1 MIVNKKT
8 IRYYYWLSIEFI
20 KKNLKVLIL
29 SFLLSFILL
38 LAYISLSP
46 FFYRQFFLQKKEIIG
61 LIGKYDLNNLPD
73 EIMEK
78 ISSGLVY
85 IKNGQPIPLLA
96 SVWEIKN
103 NGRLYRFHLK
113 DGLLWNDGKPFL
125 AYDVNY
131 QFKDV
136 KIKIIDE
143 KTIDFYL
150 DQPSPI
156 FPFLLQKPIIR
167 YPLIGVAGLYQV
179 DKIKKKYGVIN
190 ELTLIPNKKDIP
202 ILIYRFYPTESKMIS
217 AYKLGEVTKIKIY
230 NRNIAD
236 NFQKWP
242 NTKVGRE
249 VDYSQ
254 LTTILI
260 NHQNQFLKEKE
271 VKRALTAAIPPDFY
285 KDLGEP
291 ALGPIPPSSW
301 AYNLELKQNLYNE
314 ELAKKIIK
322 KNLSDNLTFILYAS
336 YDNYSIA
343 SELKSYFE
351 KVDLPVKIKI
361 FSFQKP
367 QEFDFLLASLQLNND
382 PDQYFLWHSTQP
394 NANFINFKNVKVDKL
409 LEDGRNTL
417 NVSKRKEI
425 YQEYQKVITDDPPG
439 LFLYYP
445 YVYIITRK

>member
-143 KTIDFYL
+143 K
-150 DQPSPI
+150 
-156 FPFLLQKPIIR
+156 
-167 YPLIGVAGLYQV
+167 
-179 DKIKKKYGVIN
+179 
-190 ELTLIPNKKDIP
+190 
-202 ILIYRFYPTESKMIS
+202 
-217 AYKLGEVTKIKIY
+217 
-230 NRNIAD
+230 
-236 NFQKWP
+236 
-242 NTKVGRE
+242 
-249 VDYSQ
+249 
-254 LTTILI
+254 
-260 NHQNQFLKEKE
+260 NH
-271 VKRALTAAIPPDFY
+271 
-285 KDLGEP
+285 
-291 ALGPIPPSSW
+291 
-301 AYNLELKQNLYNE
+301 
-314 ELAKKIIK
+314 
-322 KNLSDNLTFILYAS
+322 
-336 YDNYSIA
+336 
-343 SELKSYFE
+343 
-351 KVDLPVKIKI
+351 
-361 FSFQKP
+361 
-367 QEFDFLLASLQLNND
+367 
-382 PDQYFLWHSTQP
+382 
-394 NANFINFKNVKVDKL
+394 
-409 LEDGRNTL
+409 
-417 NVSKRKEI
+417 
-425 YQEYQKVITDDPPG
+425 
-439 LFLYYP
+439 
-445 YVYIITRK
+445 